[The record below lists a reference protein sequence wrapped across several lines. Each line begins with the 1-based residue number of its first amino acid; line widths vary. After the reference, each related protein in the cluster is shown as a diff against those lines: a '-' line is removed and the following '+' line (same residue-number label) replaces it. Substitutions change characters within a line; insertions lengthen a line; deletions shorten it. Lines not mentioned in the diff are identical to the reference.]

1 MISRKKEHVKGMKI
15 GKRGCLLVLP
25 IVILLIFSATKS
37 HQVIVEAAEQE
48 AREEEEYEEERAKNL
63 KDSEKAFK
71 SSYLL
76 TWYSAERVASAE
88 YKMWGSEI
96 KNNVY
101 SYDVD
106 KTLLKITLSQYT
118 KLSQIDDDLKGI
130 KKSLDKIKDNSE
142 YESDDKI
149 YDKAY
154 SRLKKFYRFINNPS
168 GSYLS
173 FSTKYSELDDAVSES
188 YDEIKELEH

>member
-1 MISRKKEHVKGMKI
+1 MTFLCTENPTNEDITFWREVFETHRKII
-15 GKRGCLLVLP
+15 GKSKKPKTENQIIKCL
-25 IVILLIFSATKS
+25 
-37 HQVIVEAAEQE
+37 
-48 AREEEEYEEERAKNL
+48 KNPHS
-63 KDSEKAFK
+63 D
-71 SSYLL
+71 
-76 TWYSAERVASAE
+76 SAE